1 MKLFLHKTK
10 HAYDQGIDVNIEF
23 TKFFLNKLILQ

>member
-10 HAYDQGIDVNIEF
+10 HVYDQGIDGNTEF